1 MCHSMNS
8 VLGGMVSTPDL
19 KHSLART
26 CMTRDNALSVH
37 SSGELGK
44 VDEY

>member
-1 MCHSMNS
+1 MNS

-19 KHSLART
+19 KHSLARRGT
-26 CMTRDNALSVH
+26 TSDNASYVH
-37 SSGELGK
+37 SSSDLGE

>member
-1 MCHSMNS
+1 MNS

-26 CMTRDNALSVH
+26 CMTRDNALYVH
-37 SSGELGK
+37 SSGDLGE